1 MTKLIITTENDG
13 IIDIQMNRP
22 PVNALNLE
30 LVEALHQEIDSHTNN
45 GAKGLMLS
53 GREGIYSAGLDV
65 KKLLVMNAD
74 EISLFFKLFWGL
86 MAKISKSPIPIAA
99 AITGHSP
106 AGGAV
111 LANFCDYRV
120 AAKGNFKIG
129 MNEVFVGLE
138 VPKVIYRGFARHVGE
153 KHATNLMVLGKLM
166 HFDYAHEIGFIDE
179 LVDPDEVKSKTF
191 EWLKSLTQLPP
202 TAMNRTRLNAKSE
215 INDLFD
221 EQLAA
226 MSDGYAEGWFDDE
239 VQSRMKYIAENL

>member
-1 MTKLIITTENDG
+1 MTELTLITEHNG

-30 LVEALHQEIDSHTNN
+30 IVEGLHHAIDDHTNN
-45 GAKGLMLS
+45 GAKALMLS

-65 KKLLVMNAD
+65 KKLLEMNAD
-74 EISLFFKLFWGL
+74 EITVFFKSFWGL

-120 AAKGNFKIG
+120 GANGSFKIG

-138 VPKVIYRGFARHVGE
+138 VPRVR
-153 KHATNLMVLGKLM
+153 
-166 HFDYAHEIGFIDE
+166 
-179 LVDPDEVKSKTF
+179 
-191 EWLKSLTQLPP
+191 
-202 TAMNRTRLNAKSE
+202 
-215 INDLFD
+215 
-221 EQLAA
+221 AA
-226 MSDGYAEGWFDDE
+226 D
-239 VQSRMKYIAENL
+239 